1 MSDDPTVGNGLPPP
15 SASTRVPLPAGYRQA
30 IVTAITVLLGFS
42 LLFLRFWN
50 FELSGPWRA
59 ASVAA
64 SALMGVAIILEL
76 FALWRSLQPEDD
88 DETEYRLTL
97 RWFLGGGV
105 MLALSLLCSAVA
117 YNHVLGL

>member
-1 MSDDPTVGNGLPPP
+1 MRDNSNGDGASLPQTTR
-15 SASTRVPLPAGYRQA
+15 ARVPLPAGYRQA
-30 IVTAITVLLGFS
+30 IVTAITVILGFS
-42 LLFLRFWN
+42 LVFLRFWN

-59 ASVAA
+59 ASLAA
-64 SALMGVAIILEL
+64 SALMALAIALEL
-76 FALWRSLQPEDD
+76 SALWRSLRLEDD

-97 RWFLGGGV
+97 RWFLSGTI